1 MLYTMKETCNQV
13 QMNYETLKFYCRE
26 GLVPNVKRDENNFR
40 LFDERDIAWIKGVQC
55 LRKCGMGIRE
65 IKEYMAY
72 CLQGQESIP
81 QRKDMLENT
90 RQKLEQKILELQENL
105 KYIESK
111 QKYYDDV
118 LAGRIRYT
126 SNLIDV

>member
-1 MLYTMKETCNQV
+1 MSKGMKIIFVFLMNGISPGLRACNV
-13 QMNYETLKFYCRE
+13 CGNAEW
-26 GLVPNVKRDENNFR
+26 VS
-40 LFDERDIAWIKGVQC
+40 ERSSSIWRTV
-55 LRKCGMGIRE
+55 
-65 IKEYMAY
+65 
-72 CLQGQESIP
+72 LQGQESIP

-111 QKYYDDV
+111 QEYYNDV
-118 LAGRIRYT
+118 MAGRVRYT

>member
-1 MLYTMKETCNQV
+1 MLYTMKEACNQV
-13 QMNYETLKFYCRE
+13 EMNYETLKFYCRE

-55 LRKCGMGIRE
+55 LRRCGMGIRE

>member
-1 MLYTMKETCNQV
+1 MKEACNQV
-13 QMNYETLKFYCRE
+13 EMNYETLKFYCRE

-55 LRKCGMGIRE
+55 LRRCGMGIRE

-72 CLQGQESIP
+72 CLQGQDSIP

>member
-1 MLYTMKETCNQV
+1 MLYTMKEACNQV
-13 QMNYETLKFYCRE
+13 EMNYETLKFYCRE

-55 LRKCGMGIRE
+55 LRRCGMGIRE
-65 IKEYMAY
+65 IKKYMAY
-72 CLQGQESIP
+72 CLRGQESIP

>member
-1 MLYTMKETCNQV
+1 MLYTMKEACNQV
-13 QMNYETLKFYCRE
+13 EMNYETLKFYCRE

-65 IKEYMAY
+65 IKKYMAY
-72 CLQGQESIP
+72 CLRGQESIP

>member
-1 MLYTMKETCNQV
+1 MKEACNQV
-13 QMNYETLKFYCRE
+13 EMNYETLKFYCRE

-65 IKEYMAY
+65 IKKYMAY
-72 CLQGQESIP
+72 CLRGQESIP

>member
-1 MLYTMKETCNQV
+1 MLYTMKEACNQV
-13 QMNYETLKFYCRE
+13 EMNYETLKFYCRE

-55 LRKCGMGIRE
+55 LRRCGMGIRE

-72 CLQGQESIP
+72 CLQGQDSIP

>member
-1 MLYTMKETCNQV
+1 MKEACNHV
-13 QMNYETLKFYCRE
+13 EMNYEALKFYCRE
-26 GLVPNVKRDENNFR
+26 GLVPNVKRDDNNFR

-55 LRKCGMGIRE
+55 LRRCGMGIRE

-72 CLQGQESIP
+72 CLQGQDSIP

>member
-13 QMNYETLKFYCRE
+13 QMNYEALKFYCPE

>member
-13 QMNYETLKFYCRE
+13 QMNYEALKFYCRE

-65 IKEYMAY
+65 IKQYMAY

-90 RQKLEQKILELQENL
+90 HQKLEQKILELQENL

-111 QKYYDDV
+111 QEYYDDV
-118 LAGRIRYT
+118 MAGRVRYT

>member
-55 LRKCGMGIRE
+55 LRRCGMGIRE

-72 CLQGQESIP
+72 CLQGQDSIP

>member
-1 MLYTMKETCNQV
+1 MKEACNQV
-13 QMNYETLKFYCRE
+13 EMNYETLKFYCRE

-55 LRKCGMGIRE
+55 LRRCGMGIRE

>member
-1 MLYTMKETCNQV
+1 MLYTMKEACNQV
-13 QMNYETLKFYCRE
+13 EMNYETLKFYCRE

-65 IKEYMAY
+65 IKKYMAY
-72 CLQGQESIP
+72 CLRGQESIP

-90 RQKLEQKILELQENL
+90 RQKLEQKRLELQENL
-105 KYIESK
+105 K
-111 QKYYDDV
+111 
-118 LAGRIRYT
+118 
-126 SNLIDV
+126 